1 MLSRYLHAEDA
12 MIVCANA
19 LYCLTMQG
27 KAPVVIISELRQ
39 IAGDP
44 GFLSPTPQD
53 SISIHFTFGHHPV
66 EVMGCVAQIEEA
78 LAPFN
83 ARPHWVSTLTRALV
97 PDLFSCSCF
106 VVPVRAS
113 SSRLI
118 T

>member
-1 MLSRYLHAEDA
+1 
-12 MIVCANA
+12 
-19 LYCLTMQG
+19 MQG

-44 GFLSPTPQD
+44 GFMSPTPQD

-83 ARPHWVSTLTRALV
+83 ARPHWVTTRTRTLV
-97 PDLFSCSCF
+97 PDLFMRSCF
-106 VVPVRAS
+106 LSCLPGQA
-113 SSRLI
+113 LHA
-118 T
+118 